1 MLFFL
6 LVSMLTFSAV
16 RAEIN
21 VYFTHSVDHDY
32 ASPGNEALGE
42 IDLAQV
48 VYDRINAAQYTIDM
62 AVYSFDYN
70 VYPTPL
76 SNALIDA
83 YNRGVI
89 VRVVYHNRSIQSG
102 VQLLINAGIPILQRT
117 DSSGLMHNK
126 FYIFDARDNTSSE
139 DDWVV
144 MGSWNATIS
153 GTLSNVQNMV
163 EIQDS
168 ELAAAYQTEFEE
180 MWGSTYNNPNASN
193 ARFGND
199 KLDNTP
205 HNFVIDGIEV
215 ELYFSP
221 SDNTTSHI
229 IQQVQSAQSSA
240 CLGLLVFTRYD
251 IASALNVQSNNGA
264 SVYGI
269 INDINSMGSQ
279 WSYLN
284 TFAEM
289 YHWGLGGTFHHKYA
303 FFDYENSSSSP
314 VVLTGSHNWSN
325 AAENSNDENTLI
337 IKSADI
343 VNLYAQEFAAR
354 MDDLGG
360 TLPLPFVQPV
370 GLLEFEII
378 QNSIGLFW
386 TEVSNASSYNI
397 YASEAPYAPMDEWE
411 LIGTSSIPFFMDD
424 DALEDGIKF
433 YRVTAVD

>member
-1 MLFFL
+1 MA
-6 LVSMLTFSAV
+6 VSIAD
-16 RAEIN
+16 AEIN
-21 VYFTHSVDHDY
+21 VYFSHPVDHAY
-32 ASPGNEALGE
+32 ASPGNEAAG
-42 IDLAQV
+42 DVNLAQV

-117 DSSGLMHNK
+117 DSGGLMHNK
-126 FYIFDARDNTSSE
+126 FYLFDARDNTTPD
-139 DDWVV
+139 DDWVIN
-144 MGSWNATIS
+144 GSWNATNT
-153 GTLSNVQNMV
+153 GNDSNVQNMV
-163 EIQDS
+163 EIQNS
-168 ELAAAYQTEFEE
+168 ELAAAYQIEFEE
-180 MWGSTYNNPNASN
+180 MWGSTYNNPNAAN

-199 KLDNTP
+199 KYDNTP
-205 HNFVIDGIEV
+205 HEFIIDGIEV

-229 IQQVQSAQSSA
+229 IEQVQSAESTA
-240 CLGLLVFTRYD
+240 CIGLLVFTRYD
-251 IASALNVQSNNGA
+251 IASALHTQYNAGA
-264 SVYGI
+264 EVFGI

-279 WSYLN
+279 WNYLN

-289 YHWGLGGTFHHKYA
+289 YHWNQGGVFHHKYA
-303 FFDYENSSSSP
+303 FFDYDAASSEP

-337 IKSADI
+337 FKSADI

-354 MDDLGG
+354 LDQLGG
-360 TLPLPFVQPV
+360 YLPLPFVQAV
-370 GLLEFEII
+370 EQLNLEFI
-378 QNSIGLFW
+378 QNSIGLNW
-386 TEVSNASSYNI
+386 TEVSNASAYNV
-397 YASEAPYAPMDEWE
+397 YASFDPYAPAEEWD
-411 LIGTSSIPFFMDD
+411 LLGTTSIPFFMDD
-424 DALEDGIKF
+424 DALMDEKKF